1 MYSEGSVGESAYLT
15 LSTASSSTN
24 NVERLRIDSSGRVGI
39 GNNNPSALSTGRLIV
54 GNGSASTETITVFSS
69 TSGTGNIHF
78 ADGTSGSDRY
88 RGYLSY
94 EHTSNALAIGTN
106 DAERMR
112 IDSSGR
118 LLVGTSSSR
127 DKFFNSQG
135 LHPGLQLEG
144 TAFQSRA
151 ISVVSNSTSGAG
163 DTSALIL
170 GRQRSGTAGG
180 YTLVN
185 ANDVLGGIYF
195 QGADGEQLVEGA
207 QIRAEVDGTPGAN
220 DMPGRLVFRTTADGA
235 SGSTERMRIDSS
247 GRVGI
252 GETSPDYPLCVSG
265 TGVVRAK
272 VTCTDNHGA
281 GAGIYMRT
289 LNGGSTVGTATI
301 AIDNSGNLK
310 VFSGGSSEAE
320 RMRITSGG
328 TTTIFAPTSNT
339 GTEYYSAPGRY
350 PLRIGVVGGVDNWV
364 DFVGNYQNT
373 IGTGT
378 YIRFR
383 PTFQNTNMQSGMY
396 IGAVSRTVQHSD
408 LVIGRIQSGANT
420 STAAYKQEKVRITS
434 SGKVGIGTT
443 TPLTLVSAEGTD
455 AAIAV
460 HYPGN
465 SLGGIAALSAQR
477 LGFASCSVNDDLVF
491 GYTNQ
496 AMGSSAFVQRMKI
509 NNGSGAVNITGSLS
523 KGSGSFKISHPLPAK
538 TDTHH
543 LVHSFI
549 EGPQADLIY
558 RGYVDLVDGQATV
571 NIDTAARM
579 TEGTFE
585 VLCTNVSCFTSNESD
600 WTAVK
605 GSVTGNILTITAQDA
620 TSTSKVSWMV
630 VGERKDPHMLETD
643 WTDENGRV
651 ITEPL
656 KSKD

>member
-1 MYSEGSVGESAYLT
+1 
-15 LSTASSSTN
+15 
-24 NVERLRIDSSGRVGI
+24 SG
-39 GNNNPSALSTGRLIV
+39 N
-54 GNGSASTETITVFSS
+54 
-69 TSGTGNIHF
+69 
-78 ADGTSGSDRY
+78 
-88 RGYLSY
+88 
-94 EHTSNALAIGTN
+94 
-106 DAERMR
+106 
-112 IDSSGR
+112 
-118 LLVGTSSSR
+118 
-127 DKFFNSQG
+127 
-135 LHPGLQLEG
+135 
-144 TAFQSRA
+144 
-151 ISVVSNSTSGAG
+151 
-163 DTSALIL
+163 
-170 GRQRSGTAGG
+170 
-180 YTLVN
+180 
-185 ANDVLGGIYF
+185 
-195 QGADGEQLVEGA
+195 
-207 QIRAEVDGTPGAN
+207 
-220 DMPGRLVFRTTADGA
+220 
-235 SGSTERMRIDSS
+235 
-247 GRVGI
+247 VGI

-477 LGFASCSVNDDLVF
+477 LGFVSCSLNDDLVF
-491 GYTNQ
+491 GYSGQT
-496 AMGSSAFVQRMKI
+496 MTSGSFVQRMKI

-523 KGSGSFKISHPLPAK
+523 KGSGSFKISHPLFAK

-656 KSKD
+656 KSED